1 MTLVLGAL
9 SIEKKTFARLAG
21 MRSGGMCDV
30 L

>member
-1 MTLVLGAL
+1 MTLILGAL